1 MVVHSVTVYPSDF
14 GTKRMEEEALHG
26 PPKEIW
32 QQTEEDLERA
42 RNDMAAEKAEAGEY
56 SDEEENGSEEEEDE
70 DGSDS
75 ESEGDGSDSE
85 EGSNDSSGGDESDG
99 EKPPKF
105 QKPIVKKPKR

>member
-42 RNDMAAEKAEAGEY
+42 RNDVAAERAEAGES
-56 SDEEENGSEEEEDE
+56 SDEEEEEDE
-70 DGSDS
+70 TGSDS
-75 ESEGDGSDSE
+75 ESEEDGSGSE
-85 EGSNDSSGGDESDG
+85 EGNDSESDG
-99 EKPPKF
+99 SESHGDEPPNF
-105 QKPIVKKPKR
+105 QKPIVVKPKK